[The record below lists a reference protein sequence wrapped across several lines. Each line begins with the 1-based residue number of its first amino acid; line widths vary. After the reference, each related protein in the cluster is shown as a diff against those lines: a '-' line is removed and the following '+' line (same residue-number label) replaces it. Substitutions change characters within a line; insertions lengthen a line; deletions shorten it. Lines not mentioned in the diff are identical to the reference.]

1 MKTKLKFLS
10 LLLAVVLAFGVSF
23 TFTACTKTP
32 DTDESSNPEETLKPG
47 ESSNPGETLKPG
59 DPTKPGDPSKPGEP
73 DENPPVESE
82 LPSSIPKDGWEIVED
97 NLDGW
102 EMYDLER
109 FTYENFNA
117 VRVINKGESI
127 LSGDCFGM
135 NLKSYRYLTFTLV
148 NESDALEV
156 RFEVKKQDGE
166 GQTYKSA
173 ITAGYPE
180 DNVTIIDNDYNAAVV
195 NLAAYQQLTV
205 VLEIDGQTETDQMV
219 IFPGSMSAETA
230 QKCRFIVSDIKG
242 VVNTEF
248 SKAEAV
254 SVPSEGYTDIS
265 TESFNGNEVYDV
277 SREGGLTVSHREQ
290 MKAWSTAE
298 MTLLKNYS
306 WIKFTVKN
314 NGKNSAKL
322 RIDIKKKTEDVT
334 LTGAVEKAY
343 PARYATVNKEQYS
356 LGLTI
361 PAGETI
367 DVAVKLKHVYFDW
380 LVMFFD
386 SFDTAYNAPSGSIT
400 ITAFK
405 GIIDESIEH
414 KDPNVK
420 DEKKLAFSA
429 SNGAYKISTQSATDS
444 LAVSYD
450 NIGYGSYYYIRSD
463 IESFASEYNT
473 FTFTV
478 TNNGPQEVQLR
489 IGITRGEKYF
499 DEIRENI
506 NVCNYDQAFGNTT
519 WQDGRG
525 GTYTAVASSHTQVIT
540 IKYKSAEAPKQ
551 LIIYFDSCKKDAAE
565 LRSGNVTIGGFY
577 FSNT

>member
-1 MKTKLKFLS
+1 MNNKFKFLS
-10 LLLAVVLAFGVSF
+10 LVLAFVLAFGVVFS
-23 TFTACTKTP
+23 FTACKKP
-32 DTDESSNPEETLKPG
+32 KPEEPPKTEQPDVG
-47 ESSNPGETLKPG
+47 GN
-59 DPTKPGDPSKPGEP
+59 DPEP
-73 DENPPVESE
+73 EQPVEPS
-82 LPSSIPKDGWEIVED
+82 LPASIPKDGWENVTD

-102 EMYDLER
+102 EMFDLER

-117 VRVINKGESI
+117 VRVINKGDEISG
-127 LSGDCFGM
+127 GDCFGM

-156 RFEVKKQDGE
+156 RFEVKKENSE
-166 GQTYKSA
+166 GNTYKSA

-180 DNVTIIDNDYNAAVV
+180 NSVTLIDNDYNAAAV
-195 NLAAYQQLTV
+195 NLEAHKQLTV
-205 VLEIDGQTETDQMV
+205 VLEIDGQTETDQLI
-219 IFPGSMSAETA
+219 IFPGSMSAERA
-230 QKCRFIVSDIKG
+230 KQCRFIISDIKG

-248 SKAEAV
+248 STAEAV
-254 SVPSEGYTDIS
+254 SVPSAGYTEIS
-265 TESFNGNEVYDV
+265 TESFDGNKVYGV
-277 SREGGLTVSHREQ
+277 SQEGGLTVSHEKQ
-290 MKAWSTAE
+290 MKAWATAE

-314 NGKNSAKL
+314 NGKYTAKL
-322 RIDIKKKTEDVT
+322 RIDVKKKTEDVT

-361 PAGETI
+361 PAGETV
-367 DVAVKLKHVYFDW
+367 DVAVKLRKQYFDW
-380 LVMFFD
+380 LVMFFN

-414 KDPNVK
+414 KDPNAK
-420 DEKKLAFSA
+420 DQKDLAFKA
-429 SNGAYKISTQSATDS
+429 SNGVYKLNKSEIATDS
-444 LAVSYD
+444 LSVEYE
-450 NIGYGSYYYIRSD
+450 NISYGSYYYIRSD
-463 IESFASEYNT
+463 IESFAAEYNT

-499 DEIRENI
+499 DEMRENI
-506 NVCNYDQAFGNTT
+506 NVCNYEQVFGNTT

-525 GTYTAVASSHTQVIT
+525 GTYTAVGSSRTQTIT
-540 IKYKSAEAPKQ
+540 IRYKPEEAPKQ
-551 LIIYFDSCKKDAAE
+551 FLIYIDSCKKDANE
-565 LRSGNVTIGGFY
+565 LRSGKVTLSGFY